1 LRERRLIPV
10 PLRTLLL
17 AGVLGLVAGCSV
29 MRVSAGP
36 RTVAEQQL
44 IVRSLDR
51 AAAAL
56 DLERFRGKRVTLSL
70 HGLTADRDFA
80 REFLAARMAEQG
92 VIVVGPGIEADLD
105 LTVLATAIGIEQ
117 SENLVGVPALT
128 VPLLGMTLPELRLFK
143 WARNRG
149 VSELQI
155 QAYDAATDTLVVST
169 PMVTGRSRYDAIT
182 VLLVFTFRYSDLRR
196 YPVQRL
202 PE

>member
-10 PLRTLLL
+10 PLRALLL
-17 AGVLGLVAGCSV
+17 AGVLALAAGCSV